1 MIDLCEIKYSEKE
14 FLIDKE
20 YEDNLRNKREVFR
33 EQTKTRK
40 TIQFVM
46 ITSFGV
52 KQNKYSG
59 MISNQVVLDDLFA

>member
-1 MIDLCEIKYSEKE
+1 MIDLCEIKHSEKE

-20 YEDNLRNKREVFR
+20 YEDYLRNKREVFR

-40 TIQFVM
+40 IIQFVM

>member
-1 MIDLCEIKYSEKE
+1 MVDKTEK
-14 FLIDKE
+14 
-20 YEDNLRNKREVFR
+20 
-33 EQTKTRK
+33 TKNRK

-59 MISNQVVLDDLFA
+59 IISNQVVLDDLFS

>member
-1 MIDLCEIKYSEKE
+1 
-14 FLIDKE
+14 
-20 YEDNLRNKREVFR
+20 
-33 EQTKTRK
+33 
-40 TIQFVM
+40 M